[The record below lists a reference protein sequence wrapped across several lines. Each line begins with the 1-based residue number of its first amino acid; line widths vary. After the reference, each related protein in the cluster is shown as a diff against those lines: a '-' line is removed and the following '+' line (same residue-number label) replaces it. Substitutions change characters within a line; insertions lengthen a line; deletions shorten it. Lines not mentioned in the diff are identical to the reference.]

1 MQLIVFYRFLVF
13 RKYFYLYKKSGD
25 LMKENRIFA
34 HKVFTGEE
42 LLEKQVIT
50 CVNNRIKTI
59 QAGEI
64 ADASIAV
71 ANLAPG
77 FFDIQV
83 NGGEQFHFT
92 ANPDE
97 DCLADIEKAC
107 LEDGTAYA
115 FPTLITS
122 SIENIFKGID
132 AVRSYRDSHAQ
143 SAILGMHLEGP
154 FINLKKRGAH
164 LPKYILKPDRKLVEE
179 IVHYGRGVIVH
190 MTIAPEVFDSDTL
203 QLLLDA
209 GIALAVGHSN
219 ATYNEATA
227 AFNLGIHQVTHLFNA
242 MSPFL
247 HREPGVVGAAFDHE
261 RVFTP
266 LVLDGIH
273 VDFAA
278 ARIAHKIKKDKFFL
292 TSDALFLR
300 KKKQAFRWEGFDAKL
315 INGEYVNSEGNL
327 AGANISLADA
337 VKNAVQQL
345 GVSVQEAVEMATSR
359 PAKSVNQIGH
369 IGKIAPGYP
378 ARFTAFNN
386 DLNDFKVLRVMGQND
401 RRTTSNQ

>member
-1 MQLIVFYRFLVF
+1 
-13 RKYFYLYKKSGD
+13 
-25 LMKENRIFA
+25 MKENSIFA
-34 HKVFTGEE
+34 HKLFTGEK

-50 CVNNRIKTI
+50 CVNNKIKTI
-59 QAGEI
+59 RTGEM

-83 NGGEQFHFT
+83 NGGEHFHFT

-107 LEDGTAYA
+107 LDDGTTYV

-132 AVRSYRDSHAQ
+132 AIRSYKKGRVQ

-179 IVHYGRGVIVH
+179 IIHYGSDVLVH
-190 MTIAPEVFDSDTL
+190 MTIAPEVFDRETL
-203 QLLLDA
+203 QLIADA
-209 GIALAVGHSN
+209 GIALAVGHTN

-261 RVFTP
+261 HVFTP
-266 LVLDGIH
+266 LVLDGRH

-300 KKKQAFRWEGFDAKL
+300 KKKQTFQWEGFEAKL

-337 VKNAVQQL
+337 VKNAVRHL
-345 GVSVQEAVEMATSR
+345 GVTVQEAVEMATSR

-369 IGKIAPGYP
+369 IGRIAVGYP
-378 ARFTAFNN
+378 ARFTTFNN
-386 DLNDFKVLRVMGQND
+386 DLDDFRVLTIN
-401 RRTTSNQ
+401 NY